1 MIMLEYTTMIQKLSQ
16 HILVRYVISG
26 GTAAVVDLSAL
37 YVFNSILGIH
47 YIPAAVMAYLV
58 AFFVSFTL
66 QKFWTFR
73 SRTTENIHSQAIF
86 YLGVS
91 LFGLTI
97 NTMLMYLF
105 VDFFHVA
112 VLLSQIFVGLI
123 VACCTFP
130 LSRYFVF
137 KKVLS

>member
-1 MIMLEYTTMIQKLSQ
+1 MIMLEYITMIEKLSQ
-16 HILVRYVISG
+16 HVLVRYVISG

-37 YVFNSILGIH
+37 YIFNNIFDIH
-47 YIPAAVMAYLV
+47 YILAAIMAYLV

-73 SRTTENIHSQAIF
+73 SHSTENIHSQAIF

-105 VDFFHVA
+105 VDFFHVS

-130 LSRYFVF
+130 LSRYLVF
-137 KKVLS
+137 KKVPS